1 VMIPYFS
8 GIMTPYWDADG
19 RGVLAGLSG
28 SHTRGD
34 LYRALMEGIA
44 LEQAMMT
51 NRVAA
56 VTSPID
62 HFAIVGGGSKS
73 DLWCQIV
80 SDASGRD
87 VKRLESPEASALGA
101 AMAAAKGA
109 GWFKTVA
116 VASAAMSGKTIKTFR
131 PRSKEAKAYA
141 ELLSIYQELWPQM
154 SHWNA
159 RLQNFARRQG
169 V

>member
-1 VMIPYFS
+1 VLLPYFS

-34 LYRALMEGIA
+34 IYRALMEGIA

-51 NRVAA
+51 NRIAA

-87 VKRLESPEASALGA
+87 VKRLETPEASALGA

-109 GWFKTVA
+109 GWFASVA
-116 VASAAMSGKTIKTFR
+116 DASASMSGKPTKTFR
-131 PRSKEAKAYA
+131 PRTKEAKAYA
-141 ELLSIYQELWPQM
+141 ELLSIYQDLWPQM
-154 SHWNA
+154 SAWNA
-159 RLQNFARRQG
+159 RMQDFARRQA
-169 V
+169 

>member
-1 VMIPYFS
+1 
-8 GIMTPYWDADG
+8 
-19 RGVLAGLSG
+19 LSG

-34 LYRALMEGIA
+34 IYRALMEGIA

-80 SDASGRD
+80 ANASGRD
-87 VKRLESPEASALGA
+87 VKRLETPEASALGA

-109 GWFKTVA
+109 GWYKNIPT
-116 VASAAMSGKTIKTFR
+116 ASQAMSGKPVKTFR
-131 PRSKEAKAYA
+131 PRTKQTKAYA
-141 ELLSIYQELWPQM
+141 ELLSIYQDLWPQM
-154 SHWNA
+154 SAWNS
-159 RLQNFARRQG
+159 RMQNFARRQG